1 MGAIMEESILMQAMV
16 MPMTLISII
25 QTKILII
32 FPLYLTQDILHL
44 QGKLEDLKIL
54 QELYQKFDFKYYN
67 LYNLLY

>member
-44 QGKLEDLKIL
+44 QVKLEDLKIL

-67 LYNLLY
+67 LYNLL

>member
-67 LYNLLY
+67 LYNLL

>member
-44 QGKLEDLKIL
+44 QGKLEDLKIH

-67 LYNLLY
+67 LYNLL

>member
-1 MGAIMEESILMQAMV
+1 MGAIMEEYILMQAMV

-67 LYNLLY
+67 LYNLL

>member
-1 MGAIMEESILMQAMV
+1 MGAIMEESIPMQAMV

-67 LYNLLY
+67 LYNLL

>member
-16 MPMTLISII
+16 MPMTLIFII

-32 FPLYLTQDILHL
+32 FPHYLSQDILHL

-67 LYNLLY
+67 LYNLL

>member
-1 MGAIMEESILMQAMV
+1 MGVIMEESILMQAMV

-32 FPLYLTQDILHL
+32 FPLYHTQDILHL

-54 QELYQKFDFKYYN
+54 QEIYQKFDFKYYN

>member
-32 FPLYLTQDILHL
+32 FPLYLTQDILYL
-44 QGKLEDLKIL
+44 QVKLEDLKIL

-67 LYNLLY
+67 LYNLL

>member
-16 MPMTLISII
+16 MPMTLIYII

-67 LYNLLY
+67 LYNLL

>member
-1 MGAIMEESILMQAMV
+1 MGAIMEEYILMQAMV

-32 FPLYLTQDILHL
+32 FLHYLTQDILHL

-67 LYNLLY
+67 LYNLL

>member
-1 MGAIMEESILMQAMV
+1 MGVIMEESILMQAMV
-16 MPMTLISII
+16 MPMTLIFII

-67 LYNLLY
+67 LYNLL